1 MRFSFIY
8 CERDEYPI
16 TALCRAMQ
24 VARSG
29 YHAWVV
35 RKECERLRE
44 DRVLAVHVA
53 AAFERSRRTY
63 EESLPY
69 RTTVVQARACR
80 TEQARSKVSSTRSQR
95 KWVTDVKYIRT
106 NAGWLYL
113 APVIDLFSRRVVGC
127 AMSTEQDGKLSIAAL
142 ASAVETRG
150 ASKCLMIHSD
160 RGGIYGDQDYLD
172 KIGEIGIKRSMSRTS
187 NPWDNAVIES
197 FFSTLHFELLS
208 RTRFNNQEDA
218 QQSITEWID
227 NFYNSQRR
235 HTTIGNT
242 PPHQL
247 RIGLPSAQAKDIIN
261 LSTKVEQAH
270 FRKNHSLESEAS
282 IAATTSRSCSS
293 VHVMNTQTARNPSVV
308 VGGPMRNT
316 KSSASGFQLFDL

>member
-1 MRFSFIY
+1 MRFSFIH
-8 CERDEYPI
+8 CERDEFPI

-29 YHAWVV
+29 YHAWVM
-35 RKECERLRE
+35 RTECERVRE

-63 EESLPY
+63 GSPRIQADLRADGVRIG
-69 RTTVVQARACR
+69 RTRTARLMRENGLCARRKKAFRPLQRSCGREHLAPNRLGRKFGARAPN
-80 TEQARSKVSSTRSQR
+80 R
-95 KWVTDVKYIRT
+95 KWVTDVKYIHT

-127 AMSTEQDGKLSIAAL
+127 AMSTAQDGQLGIAAL

-150 ASKCLMIHSD
+150 ASQGLMIHSD
-160 RGGIYGDQDYLD
+160 RGGIYGDAEYLDMLD
-172 KIGEIGIKRSMSRTS
+172 KIGITRSMSRTS

-208 RTRFNNQEDA
+208 RTPFENQEDA
-218 QQSITEWID
+218 QQSITEWIH

-242 PPHQL
+242 SP
-247 RIGLPSAQAKDIIN
+247 IN
-261 LSTKVEQAH
+261 YELACQV
-270 FRKNHSLESEAS
+270 RKQR
-282 IAATTSRSCSS
+282 T
-293 VHVMNTQTARNPSVV
+293 
-308 VGGPMRNT
+308 
-316 KSSASGFQLFDL
+316 